1 MRTNILRRATVI
13 FTILMMLFVPLVVSN
28 AGANGAGST
37 VVNIPFDFYVAG
49 KTLPAGEYVIQ
60 RSTLVSADGLMIK
73 SKDAGA
79 GVFVL
84 TTTVSANGR
93 QPDSRLVFNR
103 YKDQY
108 FLAQYWTSG
117 EASGRELVKSSRE
130 RTVESELAKAGS
142 TPERIAIR
150 IAQK

>member
-1 MRTNILRRATVI
+1 MRTSFTRRATAI
-13 FTILMMLFVPLVVSN
+13 FTLLMMLFVPLIISS
-28 AGANGAGST
+28 ASANYAGST

-49 KTLPAGEYVIQ
+49 KTLPAGDYIVQ
-60 RSTLVSADGLMIK
+60 RSTLASSDGLMIK
-73 SKDAGA
+73 SADSKA

-84 TTTVSANGR
+84 TTTVRANAR
-93 QPDSRLVFNR
+93 QQDSRLVFNR

-117 EASGRELVKSSRE
+117 EASGRELVKSGRE
-130 RTVESELAKAGS
+130 RAAENELARAGS
-142 TPERIAIR
+142 EPERIAIR